1 MFTGTP
7 ELPSHYTSDSQVTN
21 IGRLL
26 RLIKIDELP
35 QIINIFRG
43 EMTLIGPRPCLE
55 TQNKLILERNNR
67 GIYNILPGIS
77 GLAQVNN
84 IDMSN
89 PIELA
94 KTDEIYCHSR
104 GVILDLILMVKTI
117 FGKER

>member
-1 MFTGTP
+1 
-7 ELPSHYTSDSQVTN
+7 
-21 IGRLL
+21 
-26 RLIKIDELP
+26 
-35 QIINIFRG
+35 
-43 EMTLIGPRPCLE
+43 
-55 TQNKLILERNNR
+55 
-67 GIYNILPGIS
+67 LPGIS

-117 FGKER
+117 FGKGNGDRIYKIKGPS